1 MFGKS
6 HGLRHL
12 KANFSIIIAPPV
24 GNRIRH
30 AYTNSNIL
38 CSICPKLHMFDKCA
52 GLNTS
57 KGKYSVI
64 IIAPPGNRKLLVL
77 H

>member
-6 HGLRHL
+6 HGL
-12 KANFSIIIAPPV
+12 KTPKGQYSVIIIAPPV
-24 GNRIRH
+24 AIGYVML
-30 AYTNSNIL
+30 YTNSNIL

-57 KGKYSVI
+57 KGKYSII
-64 IIAPPGNRKLLVL
+64 IIAPPAGNRK
-77 H
+77 